1 MARVPENF
9 FEGLLSLRVA
19 VIVEENFCKIEL
31 GRHILVIGL
40 YCLQVVFEGIFEVSA
55 CMIDFTENE
64 INVASNELNLQA
76 VVRVLSQSVLWT
88 AVGL

>member
-1 MARVPENF
+1 LVVSF
-9 FEGLLSLRVA
+9 
-19 VIVEENFCKIEL
+19 ENFCKIEL

-40 YCLQVVFEGIFEVSA
+40 YCLQVVFEGIFEVAA
-55 CMIDFTENE
+55 CMINFTENE